1 VPLPSGPTARGTAF
15 WGEAYD
21 SEWKAT
27 SGGDALRHQ
36 EPFGWANGFVVDQR
50 AAVSISY
57 EAQWVRWAML
67 AGALV
72 IWVLVLWR
80 WRRTRVRRDP
90 STRNA
95 AQRARRERAVKP
107 DPLAELDDEAFW
119 WERV

>member
-1 VPLPSGPTARGTAF
+1 MVERR
-15 WGEAYD
+15 
-21 SEWKAT
+21 AT
-27 SGGDALRHQ
+27 
-36 EPFGWANGFVVDQR
+36 
-50 AAVSISY
+50 VSIAY

-72 IWVLVLWR
+72 IWLFVLWR

-90 STRNA
+90 STR
-95 AQRARRERAVKP
+95 RPTSRPRRDRTAKP